1 MKNLAFL
8 AALLL
13 SFLLLLPSCKEER
26 SKLSS
31 NRSSGATAEVIVVME
46 NDLWEGTAGETIRTS
61 LLREMPGMPWGEPM
75 FRPIQIAPKNFD
87 KNYQRH
93 HNIIMAQLDGSL
105 DSVSVETKDDF
116 WAKPQRLIRL
126 RATTVDGLIAAWI
139 KREENIIE
147 LLRESGRARM
157 QGLFAEMPDV
167 NLKKKL
173 IETMGLNLTLPG
185 GFSVAKMTPEF
196 AWLRKETK
204 DFSQG
209 IIIYFTPYEDT
220 SYFNQQLLL
229 NRRNQMCMLYIPG
242 EREGSY
248 MTTANSFPPESERI
262 LFKDKFAVETR
273 GLWDV
278 QGDFMGGPFLNYA
291 ILDEENNRIISL
303 DGYVYYPNNDKRD
316 LLLQLEAMFYTLE
329 F

>member
-1 MKNLAFL
+1 MKTLAP
-8 AALLL
+8 L
-13 SFLLLLPSCKEER
+13 SFLLLLLLLLQSCEEER
-26 SKLSS
+26 SEMSS
-31 NRSSGATAEVIVVME
+31 IRSSGATAEVIVVME
-46 NDLWEGTAGETIRTS
+46 DGLWQGRPGEILRTS
-61 LLREMPGMPWGEPM
+61 LTQEMPGMPWGEAR
-75 FRPIQIAPKNFD
+75 FRPVQIGPKNFD

-93 HNIIMAQLDGSL
+93 HNIIIAQLNERL
-105 DSVSVETKDDF
+105 DSSSVETMLDR
-116 WAKPQRLIRL
+116 WAKPQRLIHL
-126 RATTVDGLIAAWI
+126 RAGTAEELIQAWK

-157 QGLFAEMPDV
+157 QRLFAEMQDV
-167 NLKKKL
+167 NLKKRMM
-173 IETMGLNLTLPG
+173 ETMGLNLTLPG
-185 GFSVAKMTPEF
+185 GFSVARMTPEF

-220 SYFNQQLLL
+220 TYFNTQLLI

-242 EREGSY
+242 EKEGSY
-248 MTTANSFPPESERI
+248 MTTANSFPPESFRI
-262 LFKDKFAVETR
+262 YFKDRFAVETR

-278 QGDFMGGPFLNYA
+278 VGDFMGGPFLNYA

>member
-1 MKNLAFL
+1 MKNLVFL
-8 AALLL
+8 SVLLLALLL
-13 SFLLLLPSCKEER
+13 LMPSCKEER
-26 SKLSS
+26 SNLSS
-31 NRSSGATAEVIVVME
+31 NRSSGATAEVIIVME
-46 NDLWEGTAGETIRTS
+46 NELWQGIAGETIRTA
-61 LLREMPGMPWGEPM
+61 LLQEMPGMPWGEAM
-75 FRPIQIAPKNFD
+75 FRPIQVSHKNFD

-93 HNIIMAQLDGSL
+93 HNIIIAQLDGSL
-105 DSVSVETKDDF
+105 DSSSVETKEDF

-126 RATTVDGLIAAWI
+126 RATTQEGLIRAWN

-157 QGLFAEMPDV
+157 QRLFSEMQDV

-185 GFSVAKMTPEF
+185 GFTVAKMTPEF
-196 AWLRKETK
+196 AWLRKEAK

-220 SYFNQQLLL
+220 SYFDQQLLL

-242 EREGSY
+242 EKDGSY
-248 MTTANSFPPESERI
+248 MTTANSFPPESKRI
-262 LFKDKFAVETR
+262 LFKNKFAVETR

-316 LLLQLEAMFYTLE
+316 LLLQLEAMFYTLD